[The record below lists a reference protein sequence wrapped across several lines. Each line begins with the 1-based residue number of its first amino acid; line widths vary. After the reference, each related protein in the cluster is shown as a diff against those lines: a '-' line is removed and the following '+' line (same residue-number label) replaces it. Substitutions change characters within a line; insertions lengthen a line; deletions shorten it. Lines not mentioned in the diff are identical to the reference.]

1 MFSLNRSGILRTI
14 GVFASI
20 LIVLVFVSDAAAQ
33 CYCKNTRHRS
43 HHRTASSYKTAKY
56 KTTYAVRGYNA
67 YNPDAAQYRTAYNGD
82 YGTASK
88 YVVVTNGYRRG
99 YNPEL
104 VDEEGPVLYD
114 SNYMDTARIGSDWGF
129 HDGLKKGYYAALKRK
144 SYYPE
149 KYGKFHHAD
158 HGYKKRYGSK
168 FLYRQAYRDSF
179 VRGYRSGYRSVA
191 SRETL
196 RAVRNY

>member
-1 MFSLNRSGILRTI
+1 MFSLNRSGILKTI

-33 CYCKNTRHRS
+33 CYCKTTRHRS
-43 HHRTASSYKTAKY
+43 HHRTVSSYRVAKY
-56 KTTYAVRGYNA
+56 RTTTYRPAYAVRGY
-67 YNPDAAQYRTAYNGD
+67 TAYN
-82 YGTASK
+82 TEEVNPATSR

-104 VDEEGPVLYD
+104 VDVEGPIQYD

-149 KYGKFHHAD
+149 NYHKYRSAK

-168 FLYRQAYRDSF
+168 YLYKSAYRNGF
-179 VRGYRSGYRSVA
+179 VRGYTSGYRSVA